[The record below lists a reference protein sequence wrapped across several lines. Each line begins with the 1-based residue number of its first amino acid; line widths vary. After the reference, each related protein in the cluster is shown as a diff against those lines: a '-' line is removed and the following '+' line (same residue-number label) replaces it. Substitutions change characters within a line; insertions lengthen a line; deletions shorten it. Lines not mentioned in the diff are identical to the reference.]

1 MINRNQP
8 RSTGIHITQRKT
20 NQTSQ
25 SQMSTLSR
33 FIVGAARLMLVC
45 RDLRRSAVLM
55 GYRNTR
61 GPRLVIARQ

>member
-1 MINRNQP
+1 
-8 RSTGIHITQRKT
+8 
-20 NQTSQ
+20 
-25 SQMSTLSR
+25 MSTLSR

-61 GPRLVIARQ
+61 GPRLVIARQWFGFERHASAKDRGIAP

>member
-1 MINRNQP
+1 MDQA
-8 RSTGIHITQRKT
+8 
-20 NQTSQ
+20 SQ